1 MSCRFCARSSKGWN
15 VAKLENCGDLRRNN
29 SYQLSETEW
38 RRAQYSNK
46 PFHDACIWSMSQ
58 PPITP
63 SFLVSKH
70 LVQSCARSGTM
81 GFFDHSM
88 NETVNGATSN
98 TLHDAC
104 TNKEFQNNKY
114 QEHSNVRIWETV
126 VTCVWFLGTCITS
139 NTLHD
144 ACIGF
149 FFQRISR
156 KTNTKNIQMCSI
168 GHSIRINTS
177 QWLV

>member
-29 SYQLSETEW
+29 SWIKRKCSAAELKFYDYGVVSYQLSETEW

-46 PFHDACIWSMSQ
+46 SFHDACIWSMSQ

-70 LVQSCARSGTM
+70 LVQSCARSGTISVQWV
-81 GFFDHSM
+81 SM

-126 VTCVWFLGTCITS
+126 VTCVWFLGTCIS
-139 NTLHD
+139 QNILWMKR
-144 ACIGF
+144 C
-149 FFQRISR
+149 
-156 KTNTKNIQMCSI
+156 NIQYIAWCM
-168 GHSIRINTS
+168 
-177 QWLV
+177 

>member
-70 LVQSCARSGTM
+70 LVQSCARSGTI
-81 GFFDHSM
+81 SVQWVSL

-104 TNKEFQNNKY
+104 NFKKNKY
-114 QEHSNVRIWETV
+114 QEHPNVRIWRTFIMISPV
-126 VTCVWFLGTCITS
+126 LDRAQYPNKHFTMI
-139 NTLHD
+139 
-144 ACIGF
+144 CIGNPYRSCARSSTVF
-149 FFQRISR
+149 E
-156 KTNTKNIQMCSI
+156 
-168 GHSIRINTS
+168 
-177 QWLV
+177 